1 MRFFLVI
8 SFVCMLAAPALAAGK
23 TVTLYLDGARVE
35 SEAVAAKGYLEVS
48 LPAAL
53 LPGSLRVKP
62 VAGTIDRLEIVAV
75 PLPPKRA
82 KELATLTER
91 RNQLEDRLK
100 ALTTREEIFTSAAKS
115 QSGKAP
121 RKSKSNP
128 EPLAAIRQGTDYAI
142 AQLEAV
148 YHARRRTENE
158 LKSVGKRLEAEKKVG
173 NVGGSIARVWLTG
186 KEGKVNVSYLVAD
199 LRWTP
204 CYDFRLKRE
213 GEAEVSL
220 RAMLPQLAKGP
231 AIVVVPAAL
240 ADASSTAAMNVG
252 EEPLPRIALFTLP
265 IEKEQFSASSQP
277 ALSFLL
283 RNSSQVKLPAGEAA
297 CYRRGEYQGRVQFR
311 GLAPGEAEELVCG
324 R

>member
-1 MRFFLVI
+1 MRSFLVI
-8 SFVCMLAAPALAAGK
+8 SFVCMLAVPALAAGN

-35 SEAVAAKGYLEVS
+35 SEAVAAKGYAEVS

-62 VAGTIDRLEIVAV
+62 VAGAIDRLEIAAV
-75 PLPPKRA
+75 PLTPKRA

-91 RNQLEDRLK
+91 RDQLEDRLK
-100 ALTTREEIFTSAAKS
+100 ALATREEIFTAAAKS

-148 YHARRRTENE
+148 YHARRRAENE
-158 LKSVGKRLEAEKKVG
+158 LKSVEKRLEAEKKVA

-186 KEGKVNVSYLVAD
+186 KGGKVKVSYLVAD

-204 CYDFRLKRE
+204 CYDFRIKRE
-213 GEAEVSL
+213 GETEVSL
-220 RAMLPQLAKGP
+220 RAKLPPLAKGQTT
-231 AIVVVPAAL
+231 AVVPAAL
-240 ADASSTAAMNVG
+240 ADASSTAAMTVG
-252 EEPLPRIALFTLP
+252 EEPLPRIAVLTLP
-265 IEKEQFSASSQP
+265 IEKEQFGASSQP
-277 ALSFLL
+277 SLSFLL
-283 RNSSQVKLPAGEAA
+283 RNSSQVKLPAGEGA
-297 CYRRGEYQGRVQFR
+297 CYRRGEYLGKVQFR
-311 GLAPGEAEELVCG
+311 GLASGEAAELVCG

>member
-1 MRFFLVI
+1 MRSFLVI
-8 SFVCMLAAPALAAGK
+8 GFVCMLAAPALAAGK

-53 LPGSLRVKP
+53 LPGSLRVRP
-62 VAGTIDRLEIVAV
+62 VSGAIDRLEIVAV
-75 PLPPKRA
+75 PVAPKRA

-91 RNQLEDRLK
+91 RDQLEDRLT
-100 ALTTREEIFTSAAKS
+100 ALATREEIFTAAAKS

-148 YHARRRTENE
+148 YHSRRRAENE
-158 LKSVGKRLEAEKKVG
+158 LKGAEKRLEAEKKLG
-173 NVGGSIARVWLTG
+173 NVGGSIARVWLTEKG
-186 KEGKVNVSYLVAD
+186 GKVKLSYLVAD

-204 CYDFRLKRE
+204 CYDFRLKHE

-220 RAMLPQLAKGP
+220 RAKLPPLAKGS
-231 AIVVVPAAL
+231 AIAVVSAAL
-240 ADASSTAAMNVG
+240 ADAPSTAAMTVG
-252 EEPLPRIALFTLP
+252 EEPLPRIAVLTLP
-265 IEKEQFSASSQP
+265 LEKEQFNAYGQP

-283 RNSSQVKLPAGEAA
+283 RNNSQVKLPAGEGT
-297 CYRRGEYQGRVQFR
+297 CYRRGEYLAKVQFR
-311 GLAPGEAEELVCG
+311 GLAPGEATELVCG